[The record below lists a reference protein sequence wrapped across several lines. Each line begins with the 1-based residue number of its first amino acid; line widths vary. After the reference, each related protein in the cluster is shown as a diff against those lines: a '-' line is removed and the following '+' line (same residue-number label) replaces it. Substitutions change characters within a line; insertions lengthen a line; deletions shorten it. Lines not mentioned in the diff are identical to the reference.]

1 MLILHSLL
9 NELKQEFAQSKK
21 GTERSAWFQ
30 TLLTIILPSTSPWA
44 SNLLRSLV
52 TACVCHNVEG
62 RLSTCLAEEAVPARR
77 PGPGTLSR
85 RYSAKYS
92 LLPDVI
98 SMRNVLLCTTAVVFC
113 LSFTPA
119 SAQQAISTP
128 ILASD
133 ANFRDLAG
141 ISASNGGTGFVNT
154 TSNNGVMRTGVFY
167 RSQALSILSIAD
179 KETLSTLHIGLDI
192 DLRTPSEIA
201 GPPSFFEPNAG
212 PDWVP
217 NGADY
222 LQKNIY
228 GTDDPPSTASVN
240 SSETAV
246 AFMKSTY
253 QNFVTDPI
261 QRERFHDVLIAL
273 AYETDAALFHCSGG
287 KDRTGWTAMLLQSI
301 AGVSPTTIMNDYLAS
316 NSYMA
321 AENNQQLALVPVDDR
336 ATLAVMLGVQ
346 SEFLQ
351 AGLDK
356 VTASYGSLDAYLT
369 QGLGLSQEDIYVLR
383 NKMVYYNNLPGAML
397 LLL

>member
-1 MLILHSLL
+1 MLTLHSLL
-9 NELKQEFAQSKK
+9 SELKPEFTQSRK
-21 GTERSAWFQ
+21 GEERSAWPQ
-30 TLLTIILPSTSPWA
+30 TLLTIILPFTTSWA
-44 SNLLRSLV
+44 SNLLRTLV
-52 TACVCHNVEG
+52 TACVCHNAEG
-62 RLSTCLAEEAVPARR
+62 RLSTCLAEEDVPARR
-77 PGPGTLSR
+77 PGPDTLSR

-167 RSQALSILSIAD
+167 RSQALSILSIED

-192 DLRTPSEIA
+192 DLRTPFEINSK
-201 GPPSFFEPNAG
+201 PSFFEPNAG

-217 NGADY
+217 NGTDY
-222 LQKNIY
+222 LNVNIY
-228 GTDDPPSTASVN
+228 GTPAPPSTASVY
-240 SSETAV
+240 SPETAV
-246 AFMKSTY
+246 AYMKNSY
-253 QNFVTDPI
+253 QRFVTDPI
-261 QRERFHDVLIAL
+261 QRAKFHDVLIAL
-273 AYETDAALFHCSGG
+273 ANEADAALFHCSGG

-321 AENNQQLALVPVDDR
+321 AEINQQLDSVPPSNR

-351 AGLDK
+351 AGLDQ
-356 VTASYGSLDAYLT
+356 VNVSYGSLDAYLT

-383 NKMVYYNNLPGAML
+383 NKMVYYNNLPGTL
-397 LLL
+397 LLLL